1 MLDSKNMEKITI
13 YDSNNNPLSPP
24 EITLGQI
31 FEYEIVIINGSIFR
45 NTDTLD
51 SLGNGGVMTL
61 LGSSSL
67 EWYNKKTIYEL
78 RIDFL
83 EVIKDAKENE
93 DMVIL
98 LEEGIDTKY
107 PYICANGLT
116 EKRTFW
122 NTVETL
128 NELRELLDFQNTLL
142 EMKGNKKKV
151 ETVNQKLSEYM
162 KTIKDFYGEISIKTL
177 KDNYDD
183 SFEISFYTDKIDD
196 TIIKTLEK
204 YKDYEVYDVRCEQ
217 YCSLPPIDHKV
228 IILDNRK
235 TKPW

>member
-1 MLDSKNMEKITI
+1 MEEIII
-13 YDSNNNPLSPP
+13 YDSERNPLRPS

-31 FEYEIVIINGSIFR
+31 FDDEIVIIDGSIFR
-45 NTDTLD
+45 STDTLD
-51 SLGNGGVMTL
+51 SLGNGDVMTL
-61 LGSSSL
+61 LGASRI
-67 EWYNKKTIYEL
+67 EYYNKRSIYDL
-78 RIDFL
+78 RDDFS
-83 EVIKDAKENE
+83 EVINDARENE
-93 DMVIL
+93 DVVIL

-107 PYICANGLT
+107 PYICANGLID
-116 EKRTFW
+116 KRTFW
-122 NTVETL
+122 NTVKIL

-142 EMKGNKKKV
+142 DMKGNKKKV

-162 KTIKDFYGEISIKTL
+162 KTLKDFYGEITVKTL

-183 SFEISFYTDKIDD
+183 SFEISFYTDKVDD

-204 YKDYEVYDVRCEQ
+204 YKDYEVYDVCCEQ
-217 YCSLPPIDHKV
+217 YCSLPPIDRRV

>member
-13 YDSNNNPLSPP
+13 YDSNNNPLSPS

-51 SLGNGGVMTL
+51 SLGNGDIMTL
-61 LGSSSL
+61 LGAYGI
-67 EWYNKKTIYEL
+67 EYYNKRSIYEL

-196 TIIKTLEK
+196 NIIKTLEK
-204 YKDYEVYDVRCEQ
+204 YKDYEVYDVCYEQ
-217 YCSLPPIDHKV
+217 YCSLPDHRV

>member
-1 MLDSKNMEKITI
+1 MEQIKI
-13 YDSNNNPLSPP
+13 YDTNHNPLSPS

-31 FEYEIVIINGSIFR
+31 FEYEIVIINGSVFR

-51 SLGNGGVMTL
+51 SLGNGDVMTL
-61 LGSSSL
+61 LGAYSI
-67 EWYNKKTIYEL
+67 EYYNKRSINNL
-78 RIDFL
+78 RDDFS
-83 EVIKDAKENE
+83 EVINDAKENE
-93 DMVIL
+93 DIVIL
-98 LEEGIDTKY
+98 LEEGINTKY
-107 PYICANGLT
+107 PYICANGLIDR
-116 EKRTFW
+116 RTFW

-128 NELRELLDFQNTLL
+128 NDLRKLLDFQNTLL
-142 EMKGNKKKV
+142 DMKGNKKKV

-162 KTIKDFYGEISIKTL
+162 KTLKDFYGEITVRTL
-177 KDNYDD
+177 KENYDD

-204 YKDYEVYDVRCEQ
+204 YKDYEVYDVRYEQ
-217 YCSLPPIDHKV
+217 YCSLPPIDRRV